1 IHQLVDQAS
10 RDNTAVLVVSTDTD
24 ELVRL
29 SHRVL
34 VMANGVISDQ
44 LIGDSMTVEKIE
56 KAQLQSHEQ
65 MKAGA
70 HGNT

>member
-1 IHQLVDQAS
+1 
-10 RDNTAVLVVSTDTD
+10 
-24 ELVRL
+24 
-29 SHRVL
+29 
-34 VMANGVISDQ
+34 MANGVISDQ

>member
-1 IHQLVDQAS
+1 
-10 RDNTAVLVVSTDTD
+10 
-24 ELVRL
+24 
-29 SHRVL
+29 
-34 VMANGVISDQ
+34 
-44 LIGDSMTVEKIE
+44 MTVEKIE